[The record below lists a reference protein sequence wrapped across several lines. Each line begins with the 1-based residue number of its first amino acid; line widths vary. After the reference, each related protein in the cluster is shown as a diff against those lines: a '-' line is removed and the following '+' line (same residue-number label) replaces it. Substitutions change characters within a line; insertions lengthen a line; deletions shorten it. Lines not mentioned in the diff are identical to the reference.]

1 MLNPGRL
8 AEYFG
13 FTETEV
19 KNLCKKHGIDYE
31 HTQNWYDGYLLDH
44 IHIYN
49 PQAVTE
55 LMDNGSFRSYW
66 TGTETYEALKFYID
80 LNFDGLKETV
90 IEMLSNVPCIID
102 PSTCQNDMTTFKNR
116 DDVLTLLI
124 HLGYLTYKE
133 GNVKISNRE
142 LREEFSSTIKR
153 LNWGTVSRHY
163 HRVEI

>member
-55 LMDNGSFRSYW
+55 LMDHGSFRSYW
-66 TGTETYEALKFYID
+66 TGTETYEALKF
-80 LNFDGLKETV
+80 
-90 IEMLSNVPCIID
+90 
-102 PSTCQNDMTTFKNR
+102 
-116 DDVLTLLI
+116 
-124 HLGYLTYKE
+124 
-133 GNVKISNRE
+133 
-142 LREEFSSTIKR
+142 
-153 LNWGTVSRHY
+153 
-163 HRVEI
+163 